1 MKRYRHFYIFY
12 FFVYVVAW
20 DIPLELEV
28 TSLTAE
34 QIGEVS
40 LLEHLMNV
48 VSVVRCQDLVGHGH
62 GKVAVVA

>member
-20 DIPLELEV
+20 DIPQELEV

-34 QIGEVS
+34 QSGEAA
-40 LLEHLMNV
+40 LLDHLLHI
-48 VSVVRCQDLVGHGH
+48 VSVIRCENIVGHGH
-62 GKVAVVA
+62 GKVAAIA